1 MQTPPTVQPSGR
13 SLISS
18 LLQEFC
24 PNRLI
29 PNLTAGLIS
38 GVLLV
43 IYAISFAA
51 LIFSGNLSQY
61 VSIGIGGALF
71 TSVAVSITVALMTS
85 LPGIVIMPQDGPAVI
100 MALMANTIATQMSAS
115 ASGTEVL
122 SAVIV
127 AIALT
132 SILTG
137 VFCFILGTFK
147 LGDLTRFIP
156 YPVVGGFLAGTGW
169 LLSSSAVSLMSD
181 LPFSFTQL
189 PLLFQSDILIRWLP
203 GFCFAV
209 LILLILRRFNHV
221 LILPG
226 LVLGAIALF
235 YLLLFVTG
243 TSINEARDYKLLL
256 NAFPQGGL
264 WQPLM
269 PSTLLQASWGLIGAQ
284 IGNLVAILL
293 VTAIAL
299 LLNCTGIELS
309 TRQDI
314 DLNRELRAAGIGN
327 IIAGLGGGIVGFHAL
342 GMSNLSVAKIGAK
355 SRMVGLIGAT
365 VCAIA
370 LFTGASMI
378 ALFPKPVLGGVALFL
393 GLSFLVEWVYEGWF
407 RLSKI
412 DYFLVLLILG
422 IIAAFG
428 FLAGVGV
435 GFMVAIVLFVVNY
448 SRVRPAKHILS
459 GATYPSQAARSVQ
472 QSRLLQAEGDQIY
485 ILELQGFLFFGTANK
500 LLNQIRQRLSHP
512 DLPPLK
518 FVVFSFR
525 SVTGLDSSAILSF
538 TKLQQIAQQQQL
550 TLVFANLPLRIQ
562 QQLQQGCVLQAEA
575 CQVFPD
581 LDRSIE
587 WCEDQ
592 ILEAIP
598 QRRRRSLPLALQLD
612 NLFTNGDHV
621 SGFMGYLEELNMEVG
636 QVLFRQGDRAD
647 ALYLIEL
654 GEVTLSSSVA
664 AQARRIQSLGA
675 GNLVGEMDFYQRV
688 PHQTSAIVDQ
698 PSTLYRLSQEAAQQM
713 RREHPEIAATFQE
726 LVIGTLSDRLT
737 VSYRQ
742 VSDLL
747 Q

>member
-1 MQTPPTVQPSGR
+1 MQSPLKSR
-13 SLISS
+13 SNRLSPIAW
-18 LLQEFC
+18 LQQEFH
-24 PNRLI
+24 PSRLI
-29 PNLTAGLIS
+29 PSLTAGLIS

-71 TSVAVSITVALMTS
+71 TSVAVSITVALMSS
-85 LPGIVIMPQDGPAVI
+85 LPGVVIVPQDGPAVI
-100 MALMANTIATQMSAS
+100 LAIVANTIATQMSAS
-115 ASGTEVL
+115 TSGNEVL
-122 SAVIV
+122 STVIV

-169 LLSSSAVSLMSD
+169 LLSGSAVSLMSD

-235 YLLLFVTG
+235 YLLLFVTD
-243 TSINEARDYKLLL
+243 TSIDEARDYKLLL
-256 NAFPQGGL
+256 SAFPQGGL

-269 PSTLLQASWGLIGAQ
+269 PSTLLQVNWGLIGAQ

-327 IIAGLGGGIVGFHAL
+327 MIAGLGGGIVGFHAL
-342 GMSNLSVAKIGAK
+342 GMSALSVAKIGAK

-370 LFTGASMI
+370 LFAGASLI

-412 DYFLVLLILG
+412 DYFLVILILG

-435 GFMVAIVLFVVNY
+435 GFMVALVLFVVNY
-448 SRVRPAKHILS
+448 SQVRPAKHILS

-472 QSRLLQAEGDQIY
+472 QSRLLRAEGDQIY
-485 ILELQGFLFFGTANK
+485 VLELQGFLFFGTANK

-518 FVVFSFR
+518 FVVFSFC

-538 TKLQQIAQQQQL
+538 TKLQQIAQQQL

-562 QQLQQGCVLQAEA
+562 QQLQQGGVLQAEA

-581 LDRSIE
+581 LDRGIE
-587 WCEDQ
+587 WCENQ

-621 SGFMGYLEELNMEVG
+621 SGFMDYLEELDMEVG
-636 QVLFRQGDRAD
+636 QVLFQQGDRAD

-654 GEVTLSSSVA
+654 GEVTLLSSVA
-664 AQARRIQSLGA
+664 DQTRRIQSLGA
-675 GNLVGEMDFYQRV
+675 GNLVGEIDFYLRV

-698 PSTLYRLSQEAAQQM
+698 PSTLYRLSQDSAQEM
-713 RREHPEIAATFQE
+713 RQDHPEVAATFQE
-726 LVIGTLSDRLT
+726 FVIGTLSDRLT

>member
-1 MQTPPTVQPSGR
+1 MQSPLKSR
-13 SLISS
+13 SNRLSPIA
-18 LLQEFC
+18 LLQQEFH
-24 PNRLI
+24 PSRLI
-29 PNLTAGLIS
+29 PSLTAGLIS

-71 TSVAVSITVALMTS
+71 TSVAVSITVALMSS
-85 LPGIVIMPQDGPAVI
+85 LPGVVIVPQDGPAVI
-100 MALMANTIATQMSAS
+100 LAIVANTIATQMSAS
-115 ASGTEVL
+115 TSGNEVL
-122 SAVIV
+122 STVIV

-169 LLSSSAVSLMSD
+169 LLSGSAVSLMSD

-221 LILPG
+221 LVLPG

-235 YLLLFVTG
+235 YLLLFVTD
-243 TSINEARDYKLLL
+243 TSIDEARDYKLLL
-256 NAFPQGGL
+256 SAFPQGGL

-269 PSTLLQASWGLIGAQ
+269 PSTLLQVNWGLIGAQ

-327 IIAGLGGGIVGFHAL
+327 MIAGLGGGIVGFHAL
-342 GMSNLSVAKIGAK
+342 GMSALSVAKIGAK

-370 LFTGASMI
+370 LFAGASLI

-393 GLSFLVEWVYEGWF
+393 GLSFLVEWAYEGWF

-412 DYFLVLLILG
+412 DYFLVILILG

-435 GFMVAIVLFVVNY
+435 GFMVALVLFVVNY
-448 SRVRPAKHILS
+448 SQVRPAKHILS

-472 QSRLLQAEGDQIY
+472 QSRLLRAEGDQIY
-485 ILELQGFLFFGTANK
+485 VLELQGFLFFGTANK

-518 FVVFSFR
+518 FVVFSFC

-538 TKLQQIAQQQQL
+538 TKLQQIAQQQL

-562 QQLQQGCVLQAEA
+562 QQLQQGGVLQAEA

-581 LDRSIE
+581 LDRGIE
-587 WCEDQ
+587 WCENQ

-621 SGFMGYLEELNMEVG
+621 SGFMDYLEELDMEVG
-636 QVLFRQGDRAD
+636 QVLFQQGDRAD

-654 GEVTLSSSVA
+654 GEVTLLSSVA
-664 AQARRIQSLGA
+664 DQTRRIQSLGA
-675 GNLVGEMDFYQRV
+675 GNLVGEIDFYLRV

-698 PSTLYRLSQEAAQQM
+698 PSTLYRLSQDSAQEM
-713 RREHPEIAATFQE
+713 RQDHPEVAATFQE
-726 LVIGTLSDRLT
+726 FVIGTLSDRLT

>member
-1 MQTPPTVQPSGR
+1 MQSPLKSR
-13 SLISS
+13 SNRLSPIA
-18 LLQEFC
+18 LLQQEFH
-24 PNRLI
+24 PSRLI
-29 PNLTAGLIS
+29 PSLTAGLIS

-71 TSVAVSITVALMTS
+71 TSVAVSITVALMSS
-85 LPGIVIMPQDGPAVI
+85 LPGVVIVPQDGPAVI
-100 MALMANTIATQMSAS
+100 LAIVANTIATQMSAS
-115 ASGTEVL
+115 TSGNEVL
-122 SAVIV
+122 STVIV

-169 LLSSSAVSLMSD
+169 LLSGSAVSLMSD

-221 LILPG
+221 LVLPG

-235 YLLLFVTG
+235 YLLLFVTD
-243 TSINEARDYKLLL
+243 TSIDEARDYKLLL
-256 NAFPQGGL
+256 SAFPQGGL

-269 PSTLLQASWGLIGAQ
+269 PSTLLQVNWGLIGAQ

-327 IIAGLGGGIVGFHAL
+327 MIAGLGGGIVGFHAL
-342 GMSNLSVAKIGAK
+342 GMSALSVAKIGAK

-370 LFTGASMI
+370 LFAGASLI

-412 DYFLVLLILG
+412 DYFLVILILG

-435 GFMVAIVLFVVNY
+435 GFMVALVLFVVNY
-448 SRVRPAKHILS
+448 SQVRPAKHILS

-472 QSRLLQAEGDQIY
+472 QSRLLRAEGDQIY
-485 ILELQGFLFFGTANK
+485 VLELQGFLFFGTANK

-518 FVVFSFR
+518 FVVFSFC

-538 TKLQQIAQQQQL
+538 TKLQQIAQQQL

-562 QQLQQGCVLQAEA
+562 QQLQQGGVLQAEA

-581 LDRSIE
+581 LDRGIE
-587 WCEDQ
+587 WCENQ

-621 SGFMGYLEELNMEVG
+621 SGFMDYLEELDMEVG
-636 QVLFRQGDRAD
+636 QVLFQQGDRAD

-654 GEVTLSSSVA
+654 GEVTLLSSVA
-664 AQARRIQSLGA
+664 DQTRRIQSLGA
-675 GNLVGEMDFYQRV
+675 GNLVGEIDFYLRV

-698 PSTLYRLSQEAAQQM
+698 PSTLYRLSQDSAQEM
-713 RREHPEIAATFQE
+713 RQDHPEVAATFQE
-726 LVIGTLSDRLT
+726 FVIGTLSDRLT